1 MEKKGKKNLK
11 PLKFYSDDMVVP
23 KEQIHLNYLKLTYQR
38 LSVRDLDRKHKEW
51 GETNILN

>member
-1 MEKKGKKNLK
+1 
-11 PLKFYSDDMVVP
+11 MVVP